1 MVHSELWDTS
11 TDRVRPPDSEYT
23 HGRST
28 NIERAG
34 IPEKR
39 QKVTACKIRHGW
51 RDKTPN
57 YETSRYTR
65 GFGLVYR
72 GLVMAIQS
80 ESPFEKAK
88 GPGERPPAPIVGKN
102 DVFASCDAGGFGI
115 GSAFHSRDVESI
127 ESLAKAIAEAAPVLS
142 SERKRSLAV
151 LLGR

>member
-1 MVHSELWDTS
+1 MVDSEMWDTS

-23 HGRST
+23 HGRSAD
-28 NIERAG
+28 IERAG
-34 IPEKR
+34 IPEKL

-72 GLVMAIQS
+72 RLVMAIQS

-88 GPGERPPAPIVGKN
+88 GPGECPLAPIVGKN
-102 DVFASCDAGGFGI
+102 DVSASCDAGRIGI

-127 ESLAKAIAEAAPVLS
+127 ESLAKKVADAAPALS
-142 SERKRSLAV
+142 SERKRSLAS
-151 LLGR
+151 LLGC